1 MDLINPCLL
10 LMRLATAFL
19 MVDAQK
25 QFIALNQ
32 LDENDGLLTNCSET
46 QIVDPVSCMWS
57 QIELLSAFLICIYG
71 TMKNL
76 MFNLLFLN
84 KSTIVIF
91 SDAFS
96 SLAYLQTSFL

>member
-10 LMRLATAFL
+10 LMILANAFL

-25 QFIALNQ
+25 HFIALNQ
-32 LDENDGLLTNCSET
+32 LDENNGLLATCLET
-46 QIVDPVSCMWS
+46 QVVDPVGCMWS
-57 QIELLSAFLICIYG
+57 QIELLSAFLICIYC

-76 MFNLLFLN
+76 MFHLLFLN

-96 SLAYLQTSFL
+96 SLAYLQTLFL

>member
-10 LMRLATAFL
+10 LMILASAFL

-32 LDENDGLLTNCSET
+32 LDENNGLLANCLET
-46 QIVDPVSCMWS
+46 QIVDPVCCMWS
-57 QIELLSAFLICIYG
+57 QIELPSAFLICIYC

-96 SLAYLQTSFL
+96 SLVYLQTSFL